1 MSALAD
7 YLSIALPVFG
17 ATVITLGGCMCC
29 AWRRLERRLN
39 HFEEVLR
46 DVRPVY
52 VPPQQIQIQS
62 QIQSHQQKQQQPYY
76 PTAPPAIGYYTA

>member
-52 VPPQQIQIQS
+52 VPPPLQQQQIQIQP
-62 QIQSHQQKQQQPYY
+62 QQPQKQLYY